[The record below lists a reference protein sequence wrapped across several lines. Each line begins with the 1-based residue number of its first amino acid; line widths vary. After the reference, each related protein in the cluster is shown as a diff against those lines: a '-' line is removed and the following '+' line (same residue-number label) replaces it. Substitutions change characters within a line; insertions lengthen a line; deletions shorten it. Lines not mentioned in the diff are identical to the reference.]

1 MVRSFALMSLLTLL
15 GCQAVADSFDVVS
28 ESLQMTEARV
38 PVTRGDNHLI
48 DLSIDISYLD
58 EMTQSDYPDFIQ
70 LKKDLRTWA
79 DSYNWTPGD
88 GEPMVG
94 WETMVSDISIR
105 VIDNYPTIK
114 FVALSASVYPSADQ
128 PHRLTYKSLALRPRN
143 ADAPVK
149 TQLSVVLPIQ
159 SYGIE
164 QQGPNVIDLT
174 TELHFAQGSN
184 PEDRPS
190 PNDAYSL
197 IFELLENYPTETD
210 FWETQLKSMSR
221 DLLSTYSQ
229 VDAVDMNLRVYPTA
243 TVAYFHRIH
252 CRTER

>member
-1 MVRSFALMSLLTLL
+1 MYKSLALMSLTALL
-15 GCQAVADSFDVVS
+15 GCQAVADSYDVVS
-28 ESLQMTEARV
+28 ESLQMTEAQV
-38 PVTRGDNHLI
+38 PITRDDEYLV

-79 DSYNWTPGD
+79 DGYNWTPAE

-94 WETMVSDISIR
+94 WETMVSDLSIE

-114 FVALSASVYPSADQ
+114 FVALSASVYPSAGQ
-128 PHRLTYKSLALRPRN
+128 PHALIYKSLALRPRE
-143 ADAPVK
+143 ASDAVN
-149 TQLSVVLPIQ
+149 TQLSVVLPIV

-174 TELHFAQGSN
+174 TELQFAQAAGDY
-184 PEDRPS
+184 PPPS
-190 PNDAYSL
+190 EVYAML
-197 IFELLENYPTETD
+197 FELMENYPNETD
-210 FWETQLKSMSR
+210 FWETQLKAMSK
-221 DLLSTYSQ
+221 DLLNTYSQ
-229 VDAVDMNLRVYPTA
+229 LDAIDMTMRVYPTA